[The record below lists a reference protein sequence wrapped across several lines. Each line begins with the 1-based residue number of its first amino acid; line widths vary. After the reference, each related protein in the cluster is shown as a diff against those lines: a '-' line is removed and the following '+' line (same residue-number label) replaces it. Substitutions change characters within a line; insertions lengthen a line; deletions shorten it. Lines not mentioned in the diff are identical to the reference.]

1 MEEYD
6 NLVEGL
12 LVNKYNAYNLFKE
25 LHNNFEF
32 EYDLKELFS
41 EVEKSLED
49 NTKILDNGI
58 PMNWENELN

>member
-6 NLVEGL
+6 NLVDSL
-12 LVNKYNAYNLFKE
+12 LVNKYNIFKE

-32 EYDLKELFS
+32 EYDLKKLFS
-41 EVEKSLED
+41 GFDKSLED

>member
-12 LVNKYNAYNLFKE
+12 LVNKYNIFKE

-41 EVEKSLED
+41 KFDKSLED